1 MEHMFFYNQIRK
13 VPQEAQKQINAGRL
27 KGMTDINPM
36 WRIKTLTEQFGACGF
51 GWYYTVDRTWIE
63 EGTNGEKLAN
73 VEISLFVKVDEVWS
87 APIKGVGGSMLI
99 VNESKGARTNDEAFK
114 MALTDAISVS
124 CKALGM
130 GADVYWNGDRTKYTA
145 PASAPAKANEPTP
158 EQKKNLVAKC
168 KLKGVEVKELL
179 EAIGC
184 NGKMT
189 IEQYNKA
196 NAVLDGFKDNMG
208 V

>member
-1 MEHMFFYNQIRK
+1 MEHMFVYNAVRK
-13 VPQEAQKQINAGRL
+13 VPQEAQKQISAGRL

-36 WRIKTLTEQFGACGF
+36 WRIKSLTEQFGMCGV
-51 GWYYTVDRTWIE
+51 GWYYTIDKTWIE
-63 EGTNGEKLAN
+63 EGTNGERLAN
-73 VEISLFVKVDEVWS
+73 VEISLFVKIENEWS

-130 GADVYWNGDRTKYTA
+130 GADVYWNGDKTKYTA
-145 PASAPAKANEPTP
+145 PASAPIKANEPTP
-158 EQKKNLVAKC
+158 EQKKNLIAKC
-168 KLKGVEVKELL
+168 KLKGVEIKELL

>member
-1 MEHMFFYNQIRK
+1 MEHMFVYNAVRK

-36 WRIKTLTEQFGACGF
+36 WRIKSLTEQFGVCGV
-51 GWYYTVDRTWIE
+51 GWYYTIDKTWIE
-63 EGTNGEKLAN
+63 EGTNGERLAN
-73 VEISLFVKVDEVWS
+73 VEISLFVKIENEWS

-145 PASAPAKANEPTP
+145 PASAPIKANEPTP
-158 EQKKNLVAKC
+158 EQKKNLIAKC
-168 KLKGVEVKELL
+168 KLKGVEIKELL

>member
-1 MEHMFFYNQIRK
+1 MEHMFVYNAVRK

-36 WRIKTLTEQFGACGF
+36 WRIKTLTEQFGVCGV
-51 GWYYTVDRTWIE
+51 GWYYTIDKTWIE
-63 EGTNGEKLAN
+63 EGTNGERLAN
-73 VEISLFVKVDEVWS
+73 VEISLFVKIENEWS

-145 PASAPAKANEPTP
+145 PASAPIKANEPTP
-158 EQKKNLVAKC
+158 EQKKNLIAKC